1 MTNKITDRIL
11 ANNRAAN
18 LQSEIG
24 PGDPPRRWN
33 ANDNIHEFIESPEE
47 LDDIQEKIEEHFQ
60 AILDI
65 MSIDT
70 TNDHNTKETAKR
82 VAKMYVREI
91 FAGRFIPMPRVTAFP
106 NIGYDQLYITGPIKI
121 RSTCAHHFL
130 PIIGN
135 CWIGIKPGEKV
146 VGLSKFNRLVDWVA
160 SRPQIQEEM
169 TEQIADLIEEQTKPE
184 ALAVVIKAQHFCMIS
199 RGVKE
204 HESDMTT
211 SIMRGLMR
219 HDVSMRQEFLNLMNN
234 MKGHGN

>member
-1 MTNKITDRIL
+1 MTNKITNRIQIH
-11 ANNRAAN
+11 NDTNSN
-18 LQSEIG
+18 LK
-24 PGDPPRRWN
+24 RWN
-33 ANDNIHEFIESPEE
+33 ANDNIHEFVKSPEE
-47 LDDIQEKIEEHFQ
+47 LNEMQENIEEHFQ

-70 TNDHNTKETAKR
+70 VNDHNTQETAKR

-91 FAGRFIPMPRVTAFP
+91 FAGRFVPMPRVTAFP
-106 NIGYDQLYITGPIKI
+106 NVGYDQIYITGPIKI

-219 HDVSMRQEFLNLMNN
+219 DDVSMRQEFLNLMNN

>member
-1 MTNKITDRIL
+1 MTNKITNRIHIF
-11 ANNRAAN
+11 NDTNSN
-18 LQSEIG
+18 
-24 PGDPPRRWN
+24 PKRWN
-33 ANDNIHEFIESPEE
+33 ANDNIHEFVKSPEE
-47 LDDIQEKIEEHFQ
+47 LDEIQKNIEEHFQ

-70 TNDHNTKETAKR
+70 VNDHNTQETAKR

-91 FAGRFIPMPRVTAFP
+91 FAGRFSPMPRVTAFP
-106 NIGYDQLYITGPIKI
+106 NVGYDQLYITGPIKI

-219 HDVSMRQEFLNLMNN
+219 DDVSMRQEFLNLMNN

>member
-1 MTNKITDRIL
+1 MTNKITNRIHL
-11 ANNRAAN
+11 YNDTNSN
-18 LQSEIG
+18 
-24 PGDPPRRWN
+24 PKRWN
-33 ANDNIHEFIESPEE
+33 ANDNIHEFIDNPEE
-47 LDDIQEKIEEHFQ
+47 LDEIQKEIEEHFQ

-70 TNDHNTKETAKR
+70 ANDHNTKETAKR

-91 FAGRFIPMPRVTAFP
+91 FAGRFVPMPRVTAFP
-106 NIGYDQLYITGPIKI
+106 NVGYDQLYITGPIKI

-219 HDVSMRQEFLNLMNN
+219 NDVSMRQEFLNLMNN
-234 MKGHGN
+234 MKGHDN

>member
-1 MTNKITDRIL
+1 MTNKITNRIQI
-11 ANNRAAN
+11 NNDTN
-18 LQSEIG
+18 SN
-24 PGDPPRRWN
+24 PKRWN
-33 ANDNIHEFIESPEE
+33 ANDNIHEFIEDPPE
-47 LDDIQEKIEEHFQ
+47 LDEIQEKIEGHFQ
-60 AILDI
+60 AILDA

-70 TNDHNTKETAKR
+70 YNDHNTKETAKR

-91 FAGRFIPMPRVTAFP
+91 FAGRFVPMPRVTAFP
-106 NIGYDQLYITGPIKI
+106 NVGYDQLYITGPIKI

-146 VGLSKFNRLVDWVA
+146 VGLSKFNRLIDWVA

-211 SIMRGLMR
+211 SIMRGLMLK
-219 HDVSMRQEFLNLMNN
+219 DVSMRQEFLSLMNN

>member
-1 MTNKITDRIL
+1 MTNKITNRIHIH
-11 ANNRAAN
+11 NCTTSN
-18 LQSEIG
+18 
-24 PGDPPRRWN
+24 PKRWN
-33 ANDNIHEFIESPEE
+33 ANDNIHEFVENPEE
-47 LDDIQEKIEEHFQ
+47 LDEIQKNIEEHFQ

-91 FAGRFIPMPRVTAFP
+91 FAGRFDPMPKITSFP
-106 NIGYDQLYITGPIKI
+106 NVGGNGNGTKGYDQIYITGPIKI

-135 CWIGIKPGEKV
+135 CWIGIKPGKEV

-169 TEQIADLIEEQTKPE
+169 TEQIADIIEEQTNPE
-184 ALAVVIKAQHFCMIS
+184 ALAVVVKAQHFCMIS

-211 SIMRGLMR
+211 SIMRGMFR
-219 HDVSMRQEFLNLMNN
+219 NDAPMRQEFLNLMNN
-234 MKGHGN
+234 MKGHGH

>member
-1 MTNKITDRIL
+1 MTNKITNRIHIY
-11 ANNRAAN
+11 NNTTSP
-18 LQSEIG
+18 LK
-24 PGDPPRRWN
+24 RWN
-33 ANDNIHEFIESPEE
+33 ANDNIHEFVEHPEE
-47 LDDIQEKIEEHFQ
+47 LDEIQEKIEEHFQ

-70 TNDHNTKETAKR
+70 ANDHNTKETAKR

-91 FAGRFIPMPRVTAFP
+91 FAGRFVPMPKITAFP
-106 NIGYDQLYITGPIKI
+106 NVGGNGNGTKGYDQIYITGPIKI

-135 CWIGIKPGEKV
+135 CWIGIKPGKEV

-169 TEQIADLIEEQTKPE
+169 TEQIADLIEEQTEPE

-211 SIMRGLMR
+211 SIMRGKMR
-219 HDVSMRQEFLNLMNN
+219 NDAPMRQEFLTLMNN
-234 MKGHGN
+234 MKGHNN

>member
-11 ANNRAAN
+11 RYNTT
-18 LQSEIG
+18 SEHQK
-24 PGDPPRRWN
+24 RWN
-33 ANDNIHEFIESPEE
+33 ANDNIHEFVKTPQE
-47 LDDIQEKIEEHFQ
+47 LNEIQKNIEEHFQ

-70 TNDHNTKETAKR
+70 DNDHNTKETAKR
-82 VAKMYVREI
+82 VAKMYVREV
-91 FAGRFIPMPRVTAFP
+91 FAGRFFPMPKVTAFP
-106 NIGYDQLYITGPIKI
+106 NVNGNGEDKKGYDQIYITGPIKI

-135 CWIGIKPGEKV
+135 CWIGIKPGKEV

-160 SRPQIQEEM
+160 SRPQIQEEL
-169 TEQIADLIEEQTKPE
+169 TQQIADIIEEQTKPE

-211 SIMRGLMR
+211 SIMRGKFR
-219 HDVSMRQEFLNLMNN
+219 SDVSMRQEFLNLMNN
-234 MKGHGN
+234 MKGHNN

>member
-1 MTNKITDRIL
+1 MTNKITNRIQIH
-11 ANNRAAN
+11 NDTN
-18 LQSEIG
+18 SH
-24 PGDPPRRWN
+24 PKRWN
-33 ANDNIHEFIESPEE
+33 ANDNIQEFVESPEE
-47 LDDIQEKIEEHFQ
+47 LDEIQQKIEKHFQ
-60 AILDI
+60 AILDA

-70 TNDHNTKETAKR
+70 YNDHNTQETAKR

-91 FAGRFIPMPRVTAFP
+91 FAGRFVPMPRVTAFP
-106 NIGYDQLYITGPIKI
+106 NVGSNGSKGYDQIYITGPIKI

-169 TEQIADLIEEQTKPE
+169 TEQIADIIEEQTKPE

-219 HDVSMRQEFLNLMNN
+219 EDASMRQEFLNLMNN
-234 MKGHGN
+234 MKGHNH

>member
-1 MTNKITDRIL
+1 MTNKITNRI
-11 ANNRAAN
+11 NIHNDTN
-18 LQSEIG
+18 SY
-24 PGDPPRRWN
+24 PKRWN
-33 ANDNIHEFIESPEE
+33 ANDNIHEFVEHPEE
-47 LDDIQEKIEEHFQ
+47 LDEIQETIEKHFQ
-60 AILDI
+60 AILDV

-70 TNDHNTKETAKR
+70 YHDHNTKETAKR

-91 FAGRFIPMPRVTAFP
+91 FAGRFVPMPKVTSFP
-106 NIGYDQLYITGPIKI
+106 NVGGNGNGTKGYDQIYITGPIKI

-135 CWIGIKPGEKV
+135 CWIGIKPGKEV

-169 TEQIADLIEEQTKPE
+169 TEQIADIIEEQTEPE

-219 HDVSMRQEFLNLMNN
+219 EDAPMRQEFLTLMNN
-234 MKGHGN
+234 MKGHNN

>member
-1 MTNKITDRIL
+1 MTNKITNRIHTY
-11 ANNRAAN
+11 NDTNSN
-18 LQSEIG
+18 
-24 PGDPPRRWN
+24 PKRWN
-33 ANDNIHEFIESPEE
+33 ANDNIHEFVKYPEE
-47 LDDIQEKIEEHFQ
+47 LDDVQEKIEEHFQ

-70 TNDHNTKETAKR
+70 INDHNTKETAKR

-91 FAGRFIPMPRVTAFP
+91 FAGRFVPMPKITAFP
-106 NIGYDQLYITGPIKI
+106 NVGGNGNGTKGYDQIYITGPIKI

-135 CWIGIKPGEKV
+135 CWIGIKPGKEV
-146 VGLSKFNRLVDWVA
+146 VGLSKFNRLVDWIA

-211 SIMRGLMR
+211 SIMRGKMR
-219 HDVSMRQEFLNLMNN
+219 DDAPMRQEFLTLMNN
-234 MKGHGN
+234 MKGHNN

>member
-1 MTNKITDRIL
+1 MTNKITNRIHVY
-11 ANNRAAN
+11 NDTTSNTK
-18 LQSEIG
+18 
-24 PGDPPRRWN
+24 RWN
-33 ANDNIHEFIESPEE
+33 ANDNIHEFVKSPEE
-47 LDDIQEKIEEHFQ
+47 LDEIQKNIEEHFQ

-70 TNDHNTKETAKR
+70 ANDHNTKETAKR

-91 FAGRFIPMPRVTAFP
+91 FAGRFVPMPRVTTFP
-106 NIGYDQLYITGPIKI
+106 NVGYDQIYITGPIKI

-146 VGLSKFNRLVDWVA
+146 VGLSKFNRLIDWVA

-219 HDVSMRQEFLNLMNN
+219 DDASMRQEFLNLMNN